1 MNRFLSGVALAAL
14 LFASQAKAADYLFNL
29 TGDMSNFTTSS
40 FMFGGALYETGVLE
54 LTGFDP
60 FTLQD
65 GDTVTANVHVT
76 GGSFSLP
83 VRDNMFFGFNL
94 DNILGGAQPAT
105 ASTAGD
111 FWFDNAASYA
121 AGCGNCT
128 SLITYVSNIPLSFHD
143 VVATGAFAVSS
154 NYDVNHISISYQ
166 VNNSAAPE
174 PATWGLMILGFGGA
188 GAMLRRR
195 RPGHAPTTA

>member
-1 MNRFLSGVALAAL
+1 MC
-14 LFASQAKAADYLFNL
+14 
-29 TGDMSNFTTSS
+29 SS
-40 FMFGGALYETGVLE
+40 DLETGALE

-65 GDTVTANVHVT
+65 GDTVTANVHVI
-76 GGSFSLP
+76 GGPFSLP
-83 VRDNMFFGFNL
+83 VRDFMFFGFNL
-94 DNILGGAQPAT
+94 SDILGGVQPT
-105 ASTAGD
+105 SASTTGQ
-111 FWFDNAASYA
+111 FTFGGGGSLP

-128 SLITYVSNIPLSFHD
+128 SLISYTNNTPLSFND
-143 VVATGAFAVSS
+143 VVATGVFSVSS
-154 NYDVNHISISYQ
+154 DYAINHISISYQ

-195 RPGHAPTTA
+195 RPGHALTAA